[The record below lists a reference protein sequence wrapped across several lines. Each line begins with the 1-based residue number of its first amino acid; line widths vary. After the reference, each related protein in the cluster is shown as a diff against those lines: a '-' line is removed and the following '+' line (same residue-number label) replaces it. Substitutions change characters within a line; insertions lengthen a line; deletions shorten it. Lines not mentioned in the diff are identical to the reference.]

1 MRIKWVLIV
10 ASLKMFFR
18 EKEAVFWTLFLP
30 LFMILL
36 FGFVKFDQLGTIQIG
51 IVDESG
57 GKLSGM
63 LSTLSSIK
71 TVKLHTGPGDTER
84 KALEKG
90 ERDLV
95 LLIPEDFQ
103 SGQQLIAYSNDA
115 KPQEVQLGALIL
127 QRAFDEA
134 ALQQSPERERI
145 QLKTEPI
152 KSRKLTYMDFL
163 LPGILAMSIMQ
174 MGVFSVAFVFVDLK
188 KRGILRRLRVT
199 PINTNDFILAHVV
212 TRLIVLVLQVT
223 ILVACGVLFFNLN
236 FIGSIWNLFIVGV
249 LGAVVFLAMGFAIAG
264 VSKSENQVAPL
275 ANVITMPMMLLS
287 GVFFSRANLPGFA
300 HAITSVFPLT
310 YLADALR
317 SVAIDGAGLQE
328 IGHQLAGLAIWSVL
342 TCFAAVKMFR
352 WES

>member
-1 MRIKWVLIV
+1 MRVKWILIV

-18 EKEAVFWTLFLP
+18 EKEAVFWTLFFP
-30 LFMILL
+30 LFMIVL

-51 IVDESG
+51 IVDQSN
-57 GKLSGM
+57 GKFAKHLSALGKIQ
-63 LSTLSSIK
+63 TL
-71 TVKLHTGPGDTER
+71 KLHSGTQDVEY
-84 KALEKG
+84 KALQKG

-95 LLIPEDFQ
+95 LLIPDDYRP
-103 SGQQLIAYSNDA
+103 GQPLTAYSNDA
-115 KPQEVQLGALIL
+115 KPQETQLGGLIL
-127 QRAFDEA
+127 QRVFDDV
-134 ALQQSPERERI
+134 ALQRAQNIERVVV
-145 QLKTEPI
+145 QTQPI

-188 KRGILRRLRVT
+188 KRGVLRRLKVT
-199 PINTNDFILAHVV
+199 PMNPNDFILAHVV
-212 TRLIVLVLQVT
+212 TRLIVLLMQVT
-223 ILVACGVLFFNLN
+223 LLITAGLLFFHLN
-236 FIGSIWNLFIVGV
+236 FIGNIGILFLVGI

-264 VSKSENQVAPL
+264 VSKSEDQVAPL

-317 SVAIDGAGLQE
+317 SVAIDGATLGE
-328 IGHQLAGLAIWSVL
+328 IGFQLAGLGVWCVL
-342 TCFAAVKMFR
+342 SCWVAVKLFR
-352 WES
+352 WE

>member
-1 MRIKWVLIV
+1 
-10 ASLKMFFR
+10 
-18 EKEAVFWTLFLP
+18 
-30 LFMILL
+30 
-36 FGFVKFDQLGTIQIG
+36 
-51 IVDESG
+51 
-57 GKLSGM
+57 
-63 LSTLSSIK
+63 
-71 TVKLHTGPGDTER
+71 
-84 KALEKG
+84 
-90 ERDLV
+90 V
-95 LLIPEDFQ
+95 LLIPQDFHP
-103 SGQQLIAYSNDA
+103 GQQLIAYSNDA
-115 KPQEVQLGALIL
+115 KPQEVQLAALIL

-134 ALQQSPERERI
+134 ILQHSTNPRRI

-188 KRGILRRLRVT
+188 KRGILRRLKVT

-212 TRLIVLVLQVT
+212 TRLFVLLLQVT
-223 ILVACGVLFFNLN
+223 ILVAAGVLFFNLN
-236 FIGSIWNLFIVGV
+236 FIGSIWTLLFVGI

-300 HAITSVFPLT
+300 HAITSIFPLT

-317 SVAIDGAGLQE
+317 SVAIDGAGLPE
-328 IGHQLAGLAIWSVL
+328 IAHQLMGLGIWCVL
-342 TCFAAVKMFR
+342 SCFAAVKMFR